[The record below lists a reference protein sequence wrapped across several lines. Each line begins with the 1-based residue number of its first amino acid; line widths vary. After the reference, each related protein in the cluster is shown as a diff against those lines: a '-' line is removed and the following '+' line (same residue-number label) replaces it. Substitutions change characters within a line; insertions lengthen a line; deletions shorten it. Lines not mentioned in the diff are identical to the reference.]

1 MKSNTKI
8 ATLFSLMMVL
18 FLDGMGQGI
27 VFPILS
33 QALIDPQQHVLI
45 ATATP
50 EMRNLWYGILI
61 GVFFLCWFIGAALL
75 SDLSDKSGRKK
86 ALIICLIGSLLG
98 NFVAALAFTLH
109 SLWLLL
115 VGRMLVGFT
124 NGSQP
129 IAQAAVVDISPKNK
143 LSRYLGYVIMAVSI
157 GLIAGPL
164 IGGVLSDHDY
174 VRWFSYSTPLYFA
187 ALLAFVNIL
196 LLIIY
201 FKETGITKEKTQLK
215 LTRALEI
222 FVSAF
227 RHPSVRFLSICYLL
241 LQIGWSIYYIYIS
254 AFMVQKFNLSL
265 RGVSI
270 LFAFVGV
277 GLTFGLAVLPGIFE
291 KQNFN
296 RKHVTIFGYSI
307 LFLGLIFTVFP
318 NKAIWPWIM
327 IFPLTCGLALAYS
340 FLISLY
346 SNEVG
351 PEKQGWI
358 MGITSAI
365 VALGAAIASFL
376 EAVLSTLNVN
386 FPYYAAIV
394 LIAIGISLM
403 TRFKPKESER

>member
-164 IGGVLSDHDY
+164 IGGFLSDHDY

-307 LFLGLIFTVFP
+307 LFLGLIFIVFP

-346 SNEVG
+346 SNEVR

>member
-1 MKSNTKI
+1 
-8 ATLFSLMMVL
+8 MMVL